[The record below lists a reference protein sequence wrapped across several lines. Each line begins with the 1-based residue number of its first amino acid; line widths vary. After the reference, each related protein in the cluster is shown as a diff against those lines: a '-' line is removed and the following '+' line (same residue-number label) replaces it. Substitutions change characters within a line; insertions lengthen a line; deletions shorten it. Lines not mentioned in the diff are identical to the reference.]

1 MAEFKFVKAI
11 SYDFNSKPL
20 GVEQVVLENILL
32 DTFFFFFSI
41 KHRRSVKI
49 ANSKPFMIAKVEM
62 YYII

>member
-1 MAEFKFVKAI
+1 MAEFKFVKTI

-20 GVEQVVLENILL
+20 VVEQVVLENILL

-49 ANSKPFMIAKVEM
+49 AKVEM